1 MATSNSKNSKN
12 ESKNIKALFSV
23 ICLCIISLGLIVYFS
38 TNTKQNDKTVNENTT
53 IVETT
58 EVQHAVTVEDTTKA
72 TTQKHTTTKKQ
83 KPTTT
88 QPATM
93 DMSDTN
99 TPYKSFYK
107 YPLTE
112 TVLKGYSEE
121 LSLDDTMGDYRAHS
135 AVDFDGELDDRV
147 SAINDGLVLNV
158 IKDNMYGTIVEI
170 DHGGKFVVRY
180 CGLKSVSVKK
190 GKFVSIGE
198 KIGTLGEIP
207 CESGMKPHLHFEAKL
222 KGKTVNPLDVMSK
235 TE

>member
-1 MATSNSKNSKN
+1 MATSNSKNSKK

-38 TNTKQNDKTVNENTT
+38 TNTKQNDRTVNENTT

-58 EVQHAVTVEDTTKA
+58 DVQHAVTVEETTVTTTKGTS
-72 TTQKHTTTKKQ
+72 TTQKKKL
-83 KPTTT
+83 TTT

-107 YPLTE
+107 YPMTE

-135 AVDFDGELDDRV
+135 AVDFDGEIDEKV
-147 SAINDGLVLNV
+147 SAINDGLVLDV
-158 IKDNMYGTIVEI
+158 IKDSMYGTIVVI
-170 DHGGKFVVRY
+170 DHGGKLVARY

-207 CESGMKPHLHFEAKL
+207 CEAGMKPHLHFETKV
-222 KGKTVNPLDVMSK
+222 KGKTVNPLDAMSK